1 MYQFFTIGL
10 FILLLQSKQLLSQQ
24 NCSCELLLN
33 KEQILS
39 DAIELQDQKILEEIL
54 RLEAFKTPLC
64 RQSFYYWKSSYFNK
78 NNSIDSLEYYLNLF
92 KKELRI
98 QSCDENTVK
107 YYYLKGYFYVKSEQ
121 YDSASNYFLK
131 AIEKAKTINNI
142 EFLAK
147 SNVGLGLVF
156 DRIMQPQK
164 SIQYYKEAIRLAETI
179 HEDKIKLSGL
189 VNLQSCYGM
198 CYDERQQVKYLDSV
212 KYYCFQTLKLAKK
225 LNSKKE
231 IIRTY
236 VTLAGIYLSE
246 KKYSKALSYC
256 DSVIVMADIERNK
269 SQLHSVYFKMAQ
281 CYIEMKDYKKA
292 ITAANFSLQFAD
304 NNAKKANAI
313 YRLFEANK
321 MIGNFEKALEYH
333 EQLKTLDEEVLSN
346 DRLKAVT
353 ELEQKYEKSKN
364 EKTIKELNQ
373 ASEIKSLRIRVLL
386 FGIVLAV
393 FIILIVFFVFRQK
406 ALRSKQAILEIEQR
420 LNRSRMNPHFFFN
433 AMTTLQGLALKE
445 NDGKKMAIYLYK
457 FSSLMR
463 KTLESSFNDYITI
476 DDELNFINHYIELQ
490 LLKQKDKFEFHV
502 DISSDIERS
511 EILVPSMIIQPF
523 LENAV
528 EHGFETIDYVG
539 KINLTIQ
546 TSASEL
552 HIAISDN
559 GKGIVESD
567 INNNK
572 HISRAVQITK
582 DRLYLIS
589 ILSKMKSS
597 YSIKKIEP
605 HGVEIKLVLPLLYEH
620 PSISDR

>member
-1 MYQFFTIGL
+1 MLKFFTIGL
-10 FILLLQSKQLLSQQ
+10 FFLLLQSKPLLSQQ
-24 NCSCELLLN
+24 NCCCELLVN
-33 KEQILS
+33 KEQLLN
-39 DAIELQDQKILEEIL
+39 DAVERQNEKILNQFLVLNEL
-54 RLEAFKTPLC
+54 KTSFC
-64 RQSFYYWKSSYFNK
+64 KQDFYYWKSLYFNK
-78 NNSIDSLEYYLNLF
+78 INSIDSFGFYLNLLNQ
-92 KKELRI
+92 ELHI
-98 QSCDENTVK
+98 QTCDLHIVK
-107 YYYLKGYFYVKSEQ
+107 YFYLKGYFYVKSEL

-131 AIEKAKTINNI
+131 AIEKAKTTNNI
-142 EFLAK
+142 DFLAK

-164 SIQYYKEAIRLAETI
+164 SIQYYKEAIRLAEAI

-198 CYDERQQVKYLDSV
+198 CYDEIQQVKYLDSV
-212 KYYCFQTLKLAKK
+212 KYYCFQTLKLAKS
-225 LNSKKE
+225 LSSKKE

-236 VTLAGIYLSE
+236 VTLAGAYLSE
-246 KKYSKALSYC
+246 KKYSKALEYC
-256 DSVIVMADIERNK
+256 DSVLVMADKEHNK

-292 ITAANFSLQFAD
+292 ISSANLSLQFAD

-321 MIGNFEKALEYH
+321 LLGNFEKALEYH
-333 EQLKTLDEEVLSN
+333 EQLKILDEEVLSN

-386 FGIVLAV
+386 FGIVLSV
-393 FIILIVFFVFRQK
+393 FTLLIIFFVFRQK
-406 ALRSKQAILEIEQR
+406 TLRSKQAILEIEQR

-433 AMTTLQGLALKE
+433 ALTTMQGLALKE

-463 KTLESSFNDYITI
+463 KTLESSFNDYVTI
-476 DDELNFINHYIELQ
+476 DDELSFINHYIELQ
-490 LLKQKDKFEFHV
+490 LLKQTDKFEFHV
-502 DISSDIERS
+502 EVSTEVEKS
-511 EILVPSMIIQPF
+511 EVLVPSMIIQPF
-523 LENAV
+523 LENAI
-528 EHGFETIDYVG
+528 EHGFATIDYIG
-539 KINLTIQ
+539 IINLTIQ
-546 TSASEL
+546 TTTSEL
-552 HIAISDN
+552 QISISDN

-567 INNNK
+567 MSNNK

-589 ILSKMKSS
+589 KLSKMKSS

-620 PSISDR
+620 PSISNR